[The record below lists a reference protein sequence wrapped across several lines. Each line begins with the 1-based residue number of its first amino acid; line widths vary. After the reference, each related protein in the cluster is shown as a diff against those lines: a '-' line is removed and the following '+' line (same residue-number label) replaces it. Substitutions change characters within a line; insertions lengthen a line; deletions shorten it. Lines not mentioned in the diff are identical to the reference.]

1 MHPDSQ
7 IFVPPSFIALYS
19 NERGR
24 LQVPAAELSARY
36 ELCEDLA
43 NHLVEQAQHLHHG
56 VAVPSEEGI
65 LRRMHAG
72 LATEGSAVTLSEA
85 GWIVARLAELL
96 QWPHPEL
103 PDAPAVG

>member
-7 IFVPPSFIALYS
+7 IFIPPSFIAVYS
-19 NERGR
+19 DARGR
-24 LQVPAAELSARY
+24 LQVPSAELSARY

-43 NHLVEQAQHLHHG
+43 NHLVDQAQHLHHG
-56 VAVPSEEGI
+56 AAVPSEEEI

-85 GWIVARLAELL
+85 GWIIARLAELL
-96 QWPHPEL
+96 QWSQPEL
-103 PDAPAVG
+103 PGAPAAG